1 MSESSI
7 QSDGDLSKAEH
18 IQVCVLWPDTR
29 GFPETQIHTHDH
41 HGMTAEQR
49 TDLWTVWS
57 LNNTCKQLVAVDEVV
72 QQLKLLNGIINK

>member
-1 MSESSI
+1 MVI
-7 QSDGDLSKAEH
+7 RVRQSTYRSVYSDL
-18 IQVCVLWPDTR
+18 I
-29 GFPETQIHTHDH
+29 PEVSLRPKYTLTHDH
-41 HGMTAEQR
+41 HRMTAEQR